1 MDLHTLLERVG
12 VQPKQP
18 LKANPHISGVC
29 ALQPGDAQGLAWC
42 GSPRYKVAAG
52 KSRAAA
58 ILVPQNWAVDW
69 PNAVFVSDP
78 QAAFAAVA
86 AEFAQDQRPAEGIHP
101 SACIHPTA
109 QLGEDVRIG
118 PGVVV
123 EADARL
129 GDGVALGAHCYI
141 GAGVSI
147 GERSELY
154 PRVSVHSRAQIG
166 PHALILSGAVIGSRG
181 FGNYHD
187 GQAWRPIPQLGSVQ
201 IGSHVEIGANT
212 TIDCGA
218 LEDTI
223 IGDNVRIDN
232 QCQIAHNVQIGAQT
246 AIAAQVGIAGSTRI
260 GQGCMIGGQAGIS
273 GHIDI
278 ADRVIL
284 NGGAVVLQSITEPG
298 QYGSG
303 TPLLPVGAFRRL
315 LVLLRRLEPRLKALE
330 KAVQRG

>member
-12 VQPKQP
+12 VQPTQV
-18 LKANPHISGVC
+18 LQANPEISGVC

-42 GSPRYKVAAG
+42 GSPRYKDAAQRSQAG
-52 KSRAAA
+52 A
-58 ILVPQNWAVDW
+58 ILVPQSWSVDW

-86 AEFAQDQRPAEGIHP
+86 AEFAQDQRPPLGIHP
-101 SACIHPTA
+101 SACVHASA
-109 QLGEDVRIG
+109 QLGDQLRIG
-118 PGVVV
+118 PGVVI
-123 EADARL
+123 EEGARI
-129 GDGVALGAHCYI
+129 GDGVALGAHCTI
-141 GAGVSI
+141 GPQVSI
-147 GERSELY
+147 GAHSELY
-154 PRVSVHSRAQIG
+154 PRVSVQSRAQVG
-166 PHALILSGAVIGSRG
+166 EHALILSGAVIGSRG

-187 GQAWRPIPQLGSVQ
+187 GQAWRAIPQLGSVR

-218 LEDTI
+218 LEDTV

-273 GHIDI
+273 GHIEI

-303 TPLLPVGAFRRL
+303 TPLLAVGGFRRL

-330 KAVQRG
+330 KAVTRG

>member
-1 MDLHTLLERVG
+1 MDLLTLLERVG
-12 VQPKQP
+12 VQPTRHPQ
-18 LKANPHISGVC
+18 ANPDITGVC
-29 ALQPGDAQGLAWC
+29 SLQPGQAQGVAWC
-42 GSPRYKVAAG
+42 GSPRYKDAAQ
-52 KSRAAA
+52 SSQAAA
-58 ILVPQNWAVDW
+58 VLVPQNWTVDW
-69 PNAVFVSDP
+69 SNAVFVADP

-86 AEFAQDQRPAEGIHP
+86 QEFEQDQRPAPGIHP
-101 SACIHPTA
+101 TACIDPTA
-109 QLGEDVRIG
+109 QLGDGVRVG
-118 PGVVV
+118 PGVVI
-123 EADARL
+123 EAQARIGDA
-129 GDGVALGAHCYI
+129 VSLGAHCYV

-147 GERSELY
+147 GANSDLH
-154 PRVSVHSRAQIG
+154 PRVTVRSRAQIG
-166 PHALILSGAVIGSRG
+166 ERALILSGAVIGSRG

-187 GQAWRPIPQLGSVQ
+187 GQAWRAIPQVGSVQ
-201 IGSHVEIGANT
+201 IGNGVEIGANT

-218 LEDTI
+218 LEDTV

-273 GHIDI
+273 GHIEI

-284 NGGAVVLQSITEPG
+284 NGGAVVLQSITESG

-303 TPLLPVGAFRRL
+303 TPLLAVGAFRRL

-330 KAVQRG
+330 KAVSRG